1 MFFIFKVT
9 NYRYFNKKQ
18 KNPKKKLWYF
28 MAIFNNYKMGKIRRT
43 DAGQYTTRVLF
54 QMPGTTSTCKML
66 SFKKC
71 Y

>member
-1 MFFIFKVT
+1 
-9 NYRYFNKKQ
+9 
-18 KNPKKKLWYF
+18 

-66 SFKKC
+66 SFKKMLLNATINT
-71 Y
+71 